1 MTSDEAIISNKL
13 CLKSMN
19 DSLQI
24 FRPIP
29 CLCNKVDDLKRVR
42 KRSLHFSGLRKRR
55 GLCKEDLKK
64 AALCF
69 LIELSVWN
77 RLAKFQSMQLFTLL
91 ITQLFNF
98 TKWLHFQQKQ
108 HFWSALN
115 FCYLN
120 TATSD
125 AVYSQPDFCNTLR
138 AFNPLTRRGITI
150 LPRKGFGFAIPPK
163 RQRGLRHTICYFY

>member
-1 MTSDEAIISNKL
+1 MTSDKAVINNKL
-13 CLKSMN
+13 CLKSMS

-55 GLCKEDLKK
+55 GLCKEDFKK

-77 RLAKFQSMQLFTLL
+77 RLAKFQSMQL
-91 ITQLFNF
+91 
-98 TKWLHFQQKQ
+98 LHY
-108 HFWSALN
+108 SALN
-115 FCYLN
+115 
-120 TATSD
+120 
-125 AVYSQPDFCNTLR
+125 YSILQNDFI
-138 AFNPLTRRGITI
+138 FNKNSIFEVL
-150 LPRKGFGFAIPPK
+150 
-163 RQRGLRHTICYFY
+163 

>member
-1 MTSDEAIISNKL
+1 
-13 CLKSMN
+13 MN

-24 FRPIP
+24 FCPIP

-77 RLAKFQSMQLFTLL
+77 RLAKFQSMQLFSLL

-98 TKWLHFQQKQ
+98 TKWLHFQQKTAFLKCFELLLFEHCDVWCSLFATRLLQ
-108 HFWSALN
+108 HPKGIQPSNEDGSSLI
-115 FCYLN
+115 
-120 TATSD
+120 
-125 AVYSQPDFCNTLR
+125 SQ
-138 AFNPLTRRGITI
+138 
-150 LPRKGFGFAIPPK
+150 K
-163 RQRGLRHTICYFY
+163 RVRV